1 MSVASAGLS
10 AAGGVSSSKKDT
22 SVAST
27 GSKAA
32 SGASSVSPKAAA
44 ATAAA
49 VKAAS
54 PTTKVSSSG
63 GIASA
68 GNASAGAGDGLL
80 QSFSGA
86 AFKGENSAGGV
97 APAIAAS
104 RADPAGSDAAPNWMQ
119 FQDFLDTMS
128 PVRTSGVTR
137 ENGAPGNYADF
148 AQNVQNG
155 SLGVPR
161 AAGYGLSADPTAQQA
176 FDPLSGLGSG
186 LSNFWRGLVDNA
198 HRNEAARMAN
208 PPFAGAVDTNAPWYK
223 DYANKFYSTTGV
235 AQPALGGPTTTVVP
249 TTRVSGLQPNDW
261 PAQIAALMARGARL
275 PSEIVPTGAMPPAPP
290 AYPPVDQIPGDPSS
304 REPAIAAIG
313 DLTSGIGLPRRDP
326 RGYPG
331 DVFANDGLMTTADGT
346 VLRAGVPAT
355 PGSGSISAAKPSMW
369 DNVVDNTG
377 KLLSHT
383 GLGSIVSG
391 MFPDIWN
398 GAGSAIKNLLDNGGA
413 ETKYPTDMATAL
425 AGLAGG
431 QQSSGNGG
439 QQGAPSYTDFI
450 DLNHNGID
458 DRTEGYVPPVVP
470 PVVPPAST
478 QFAANRDVLF
488 PNSGYR
494 PGIDPEWSYFRNH
507 LALGGEVVGSGG
519 PTADAVPAVIDGQH
533 PARLSSGEYVI
544 PVAAVEGIGAG
555 DHKLGAERLA
565 ALSAYFSSIKGA

>member
-1 MSVASAGLS
+1 MSVASAGLN
-10 AAGGVSSSKKDT
+10 AAGGAGSSSNKKDS
-22 SVAST
+22 SVASA

-32 SGASSVSPKAAA
+32 GGTSSVSSKAAA

-86 AFKGENSAGGV
+86 AFKGENSASGV
-97 APAIAAS
+97 APTIAAS
-104 RADPAGSDAAPNWMQ
+104 RADPAGSGAAPNWMQ

-128 PVRTSGVTR
+128 PARTSGVTR
-137 ENGAPGNYADF
+137 ENGAPGSYADF

-155 SLGVPR
+155 SLGIPR
-161 AAGYGLSADPTAQQA
+161 AAGYGLSADPTVQQA
-176 FDPLSGLGSG
+176 FDPLGGLGSG
-186 LSNFWRGLVDNA
+186 LSNFWQGLVDNA
-198 HRNEAARMAN
+198 HRNEAARKA
-208 PPFAGAVDTNAPWYK
+208 AAL
-223 DYANKFYSTTGV
+223 
-235 AQPALGGPTTTVVP
+235 PAGPTTTSVP
-249 TTRVSGLQPNDW
+249 TVKVAGPTLQPNDW
-261 PAQIAALMARGARL
+261 PQNIAALMARGARL
-275 PSEIVPTGAMPPAPP
+275 PSEVVPTGAMPPAPL
-290 AYPPVDQIPGDPSS
+290 AYSPVDQIPGDPSS

-331 DVFANDGLMTTADGT
+331 DVFANDGQMTTADGT
-346 VLRAGVPAT
+346 VLRAGAPVGNNPIAA
-355 PGSGSISAAKPSMW
+355 AAKPTMW
-369 DNVVDNTG
+369 DSVVDNTG

-413 ETKYPTDMATAL
+413 ETKYPVDMATAL

-439 QQGAPSYTDFI
+439 QQGAPGYTDFI

-458 DRTEGYVPPVVP
+458 DRIEGYVPPVVP
-470 PVVPPAST
+470 GTPATGSLG

-507 LALGGEVVGSGG
+507 LALGGEVAGPGG
-519 PTADAVPAVIDGQH
+519 PVDDAVPAVIDGQH
-533 PARLSSGEYVI
+533 PARLSSGEFILPVSV
-544 PVAAVEGIGAG
+544 VAAFGGG
-555 DHKLGAERLA
+555 DHDTGVERLQNLVA
-565 ALSAYFSSIKGA
+565 HLGSRK

>member
-10 AAGGVSSSKKDT
+10 AAGGAGSSKKDT

-54 PTTKVSSSG
+54 PTTKVSGTG

-97 APAIAAS
+97 APTIAAS
-104 RADPAGSDAAPNWMQ
+104 RADPAGSGAAPNWMQ

-161 AAGYGLSADPTAQQA
+161 AAGYGLSADPTVQQA

-186 LSNFWRGLVDNA
+186 LNSFWQGLVDNA

-223 DYANKFYSTTGV
+223 DYANRFYSTTGV
-235 AQPALGGPTTTVVP
+235 AQPAAGGPTTTMVP
-249 TTRVSGLQPNDW
+249 TTRVRGLQPNDW
-261 PAQIAALMARGARL
+261 PQNIAALMARGARL
-275 PSEIVPTGAMPPAPP
+275 PSEIVPTGAMPPAPLT
-290 AYPPVDQIPGDPSS
+290 YSPVDQIPGDPSS

-331 DVFANDGLMTTADGT
+331 DVFANDGQMTTADGT
-346 VLRAGVPAT
+346 VLRAGAPVGNNPIA
-355 PGSGSISAAKPSMW
+355 AAKPSMW

-398 GAGSAIKNLLDNGGA
+398 GAGSAVKNLLDNGGA
-413 ETKYPTDMATAL
+413 ETKYPADMATAL
-425 AGLAGG
+425 AGLASG

-507 LALGGEVVGSGG
+507 LAYGGEVAGLGG
-519 PTADAVPAVIDGQH
+519 PTDDAVPAVIDGQH
-533 PARLSSGEYVI
+533 PARLSSGEFILPVSV
-544 PVAAVEGIGAG
+544 VAAFGGG
-555 DHKLGAERLA
+555 DHDTGVERLQNLVA
-565 ALSAYFSSIKGA
+565 HLGSRK